1 MSWGGKNKNDTWM
14 FPGSKS
20 DGWIFG
26 WYKKTNRR
34 EERRSIKRRK
44 EGRKD
49 VNTSVF

>member
-1 MSWGGKNKNDTWM
+1 MTRGCFQGAKVM
-14 FPGSKS
+14 
-20 DGWIFG
+20 DGYLDGI
-26 WYKKTNRR
+26 KETNRR

>member
-1 MSWGGKNKNDTWM
+1 M

-20 DGWIFG
+20 DGWILDG
-26 WYKKTNRR
+26 VKETNRR

-49 VNTSVF
+49 VNTSIF